1 VAQQQQQQHD
11 LHPSSM
17 LKMVKI
23 FSALV
28 TAATL
33 PKPTLV
39 RMVNVK

>member
-1 VAQQQQQQHD
+1 MASVD

-39 RMVNVK
+39 RIVNVK